1 LGEPNYKRAYSH
13 LSQSAKMHYEEQ
25 DMNKE
30 PLQVETILLDG
41 IGAGDEL
48 SMTLLIE
55 YYSDKQG
62 SLYPPGK
69 VNQLQ

>member
-13 LSQSAKMHYEEQ
+13 LSQAAKMHYEGQ
-25 DMNKE
+25 GINKE
-30 PLQVETILLDG
+30 PLRAEYILIDG

-62 SLYPPGK
+62 PLYSPLRK
-69 VNQLQ
+69 K

>member
-1 LGEPNYKRAYSH
+1 MGEPNYKRAYSH
-13 LSQSAKMHYEEQ
+13 LSQAAKMHYKGQ
-25 DMNKE
+25 GMNKE
-30 PLQVETILLDG
+30 PLQAETILLDG

-55 YYSDKQG
+55 YYNDKQRP
-62 SLYPPGK
+62 LYPPGK

>member
-1 LGEPNYKRAYSH
+1 MSKPNYKRAYSH
-13 LSQSAKMHYEEQ
+13 LSQTAKMHYEEQ
-25 DMNKE
+25 GMNKE

-55 YYSDKQG
+55 YYNDKQRP
-62 SLYPPGK
+62 LYSPLRK
-69 VNQLQ
+69 K

>member
-1 LGEPNYKRAYSH
+1 
-13 LSQSAKMHYEEQ
+13 
-25 DMNKE
+25 MNKE
-30 PLQVETILLDG
+30 PLQAEYILLDG

-62 SLYPPGK
+62 PLYPPGK
-69 VNQLQ
+69 VKQLQ